1 MVITY
6 RQGTLDDLDSINWL
20 VKNAIIQMNK
30 QGINQ
35 WDEMYPV
42 REDFERD
49 INKNHLFVGTV
60 GDEIAVTY
68 TINKEYDED
77 YKNGQWKAPEKR
89 FSIIHRLSVNSKF
102 QNKGIAKQ
110 TLEQIEREAYV
121 LGEQA
126 IRLDVYAENLH
137 ALKLYQNCGYHKVG
151 IVKWRKGI
159 FYLMEKYLD

>member
-20 VKNAIIQMNK
+20 VKNAIIQMNE

-49 INKNHLFVGTV
+49 INKNQLFVGTV

-102 QNKGIAKQ
+102 QNKGIARQ
-110 TLEQIEREAYV
+110 TMGQIEREAFI

-126 IRLDVYAENLH
+126 IRLDVYSENLL
-137 ALKLYQNCGYHKVG
+137 ALKLYQNCDYNKVG
-151 IVKWRKGI
+151 MTKWRKGI